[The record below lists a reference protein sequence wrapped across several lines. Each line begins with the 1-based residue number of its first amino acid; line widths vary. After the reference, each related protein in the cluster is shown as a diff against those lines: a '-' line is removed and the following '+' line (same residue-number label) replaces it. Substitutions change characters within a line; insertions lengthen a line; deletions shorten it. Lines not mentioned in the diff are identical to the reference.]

1 MGGCEREN
9 RALVGNHLDGKE
21 EEENTVKKTRLQTH
35 ITETPLVFLA
45 TLGKKTKNSV
55 QGKKE

>member
-1 MGGCEREN
+1 M
-9 RALVGNHLDGKE
+9 DGKE